1 MPPVFRKHLLCA
13 LVLAVLAASCDG
25 RSGGPDGAAPQPTD
39 ATGVATCDPAR
50 PDCPGGQI
58 CDLVC
63 NGGTS
68 RIMCR
73 PLPAGGGT
81 AVGGTCRLTE
91 ECGPASGCFATVATG
106 SACVRYCD
114 TDADCGPGTTCQTR
128 SVTRSCPASSPRF
141 VVKFCLPPPMGS

>member
-1 MPPVFRKHLLCA
+1 MPTVFRKHLVWA
-13 LVLAVLAASCDG
+13 LALAALAAGCDG
-25 RSGGPDGAAPQPTD
+25 RSGGADGAAPEPTD
-39 ATGVATCDPAR
+39 ATSVGTCDPAR
-50 PDCPGGQI
+50 QDCPGGQT

-91 ECGPASGCFATVATG
+91 ECGPASGCFATASTG

-114 TDADCGPGTTCQTR
+114 TDAACGAGTTCQVR
-128 SVTRSCPASSPRF
+128 SVVRNCPATGHF
-141 VVKFCLPPPMGS
+141 MVKFCLPPPAGS